1 MFLPWVAEELIFER
15 KKMKPILTVFLFVI
29 INSLSAQH
37 SIVLKSG
44 DKIDCVVLSLNND
57 MWVVYE
63 NGKERSIA
71 MKEVSSIFFNEYV
84 PYDGVFIPTG
94 KETTLKVG
102 EFTVKYLMKDRK
114 MIREPKVSI
123 GTQDKGAVVVKVV
136 VDRYGNILSAEP
148 GQSGSTTSNKYL
160 YIKAETAAKTAKFD
174 ENLKGPLKTEGT
186 ITIVY

>member
-1 MFLPWVAEELIFER
+1 MKSLLTCSLFL
-15 KKMKPILTVFLFVI
+15 VFSAI
-29 INSLSAQH
+29 SAQH

-57 MWVVYE
+57 VWKIYE
-63 NGKERSIA
+63 DGKERTVS

-94 KETTLKVG
+94 NETTLKVG

-123 GTQDKGAVVVKVV
+123 GTQDKGTVVVKVII
-136 VDRYGNILSAEP
+136 DRYGNILSAEP
-148 GQSGSTTSNKYL
+148 GQSGSTTSNNYL